1 MSLHQFPLDLDKGD
15 LQPKLGI
22 QVVVQLQSSFWSW
35 GALSDENLQPGDVVL
50 NLFDH
55 RAQCF
60 VLQLTRSLHNPRHFT
75 CYLNSEPCQILYLCK
90 FSVYCVCRP
99 IYVLNFMSMLAY
111 FNKKYLF
118 ANIK

>member
-60 VLQLTRSLHNPRHFT
+60 VLQLTRSLHNPGHFT
-75 CYLNSEPCQILYLCK
+75 CYLNSASNVVALPREFFLDFLYLG
-90 FSVYCVCRP
+90 
-99 IYVLNFMSMLAY
+99 
-111 FNKKYLF
+111 LF
-118 ANIK
+118 LQRL